1 MVKGAAL
8 RGRTGAHVVKGA
20 ACGRGGFT
28 LVEALMAVLL
38 VGVAAL
44 AAASAEAWAAR
55 TLAAAEAREDAA
67 AAAELA
73 ADSLALEAAPTDG
86 RTTVDGQLVQ
96 WQIASDPRNPLAR
109 TVRIGVRPAGRTTVA
124 GEELFGA
131 ILALPPPS
139 LEESP

>member
-1 MVKGAAL
+1 M
-8 RGRTGAHVVKGA
+8 KGA

-28 LVEALMAVLL
+28 LVEALMAVTL

-67 AAAELA
+67 AAAELV
-73 ADSLALEAAPTDG
+73 ADSLALEAAPADG
-86 RTTVDGQLVQ
+86 QATVDGQLVR
-96 WQIASDPRNPLAR
+96 WQIGSDPRAPRVR
-109 TVRIGVRPAGRTTVA
+109 TVRIGVRSPGRSAAA

-131 ILALPPPS
+131 IWALPPSS
-139 LEESP
+139 LVESP